1 MRLVRILLLAS
12 VVALPGVALAE
23 SASHGDAH
31 EAASHESGHDGHDE
45 LSFTGLFEN
54 TEFLGTLVNFIVLIL
69 LLAWVIRTKGNP
81 ALAERRKQV
90 QEELAEAQ
98 RLRKE
103 AESRHMQTAMRLEKL
118 DREMLEIRGEMIK
131 AGEKERDQI
140 VAQAE
145 EKAARMRK
153 DASFLVEQ
161 QIKQLR
167 EDLTKEATAAA
178 VSAAQEILEQSTS
191 EGDQDRLA
199 TAYLDRLDEVLEER
213 QS

>member
-1 MRLVRILLLAS
+1 MRFLRALLLAS
-12 VVALPGVALAE
+12 IIAVPGVALAE
-23 SASHGDAH
+23 SASHGDTH
-31 EAASHESGHDGHDE
+31 EAAGHGSGHDEHGE
-45 LSFTGLFEN
+45 LTFTGLFKN
-54 TEFLGTLVNFIVLIL
+54 TEFLGTLVNFTVLIL

-103 AESRHMQTAMRLEKL
+103 AESRHMQTATRLEKL
-118 DREMLEIRGEMIK
+118 DQEMVQIRSEMIK

-153 DASFLVEQ
+153 DASFLIEQ

-167 EDLTKEATAAA
+167 EDLTAEATAAA
-178 VSAAQEILEQSTS
+178 VQAAQELLQQSTS
-191 EGDQDRLA
+191 DTDQDRLA
-199 TAYLDRLDEVLEER
+199 QSYLDRLDQVFEEGQR
-213 QS
+213 